1 MQETLSDKTM
11 IKKISYSCYRNSH
24 GRCFNKTLKC
34 SCSCHT
40 SNVKNT
46 ATKAQQIYY
55 LIKTQPANIGMIR
68 AFTNASPKSIRQ
80 HITNLRHNGVKIYYN
95 RTSGYYSLDKNT
107 LNKTKEIFK
116 Q

>member
-1 MQETLSDKTM
+1 
-11 IKKISYSCYRNSH
+11 
-24 GRCFNKTLKC
+24 
-34 SCSCHT
+34 
-40 SNVKNT
+40 
-46 ATKAQQIYY
+46 
-55 LIKTQPANIGMIR
+55 MIR